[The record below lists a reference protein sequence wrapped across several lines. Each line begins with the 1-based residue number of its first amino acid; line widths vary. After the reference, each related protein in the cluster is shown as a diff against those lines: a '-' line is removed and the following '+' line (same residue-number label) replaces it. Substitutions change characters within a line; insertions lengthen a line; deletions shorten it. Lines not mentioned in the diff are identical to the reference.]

1 MTAVH
6 AGTELQAGMKTP
18 AAEHGINALRNEAV
32 ASTHSPSPSLTSRI
46 NTRIQEA
53 GSSRLNETR
62 GGKGSNRIDAT
73 TCALQVPANW
83 PSDVVFITQNL
94 VAASVPDSI
103 AEPYVLRP
111 ATASLRAD
119 EESESSEAVPTRS
132 LPQATHNNG
141 RAQTLY
147 IDSIQDEVPVIIHPI
162 DKTTP
167 WCPESF
173 HSTSRRLSCHPAA
186 GSHGLFAGQDIEA
199 DTFVRAYLGVLHTK
213 RDADFYS
220 TYDLSLCHDHRLLD
234 KSPNSDAAALADA
247 VEAIKLDDEDENP
260 TALYVDSRYWGN
272 ESRFVNDYRGIADR
286 PNVEFR
292 SFIQLDTSD
301 GQAKFQMGLF
311 TTRPLRKG
319 QELVVNYGKSYWLHH
334 DQLTLQQA
342 QSAAPQPV
350 KQAPKATVDPI
361 QAMLNRSRMR
371 VSRTAAHPH
380 RPHHPPTPGSQ
391 Q

>member
-1 MTAVH
+1 MPAGQSSTRTGAVV
-6 AGTELQAGMKTP
+6 QSSIV
-18 AAEHGINALRNEAV
+18 EHGINALRSEAV

-53 GSSRLNETR
+53 GSSRLNETP
-62 GGKGSNRIDAT
+62 GGKGSNPIDTT
-73 TCALQVPANW
+73 TCALQVPSNW
-83 PSDVVFITQNL
+83 PSDVVYITQNL

-103 AEPYVLRP
+103 AERYVLHP
-111 ATASLRAD
+111 ATCSLRAD
-119 EESESSEAVPTRS
+119 EESESSEAVSPSS

-147 IDSIQDEVPVIIHPI
+147 VDSIQDEVPVIIHPI

-186 GSHGLFAGQDIEA
+186 GSHGLFAAQDIEGN
-199 DTFVRAYLGVLHTK
+199 TFVRAYLGVLHTK
-213 RDADFYS
+213 QDADFHS
-220 TYDLSLCHDHRLLD
+220 TYDLSLCHDDRLLD
-234 KSPNSDAAALADA
+234 KSPDSDVAALADA
-247 VEAIKLDDEDENP
+247 VDAINIGDEDDNP

-301 GQAKFQMGLF
+301 GKPKFQMGLF

-334 DQLTLQQA
+334 DQLTQQQA
-342 QSAAPQPV
+342 QPAATQPA

-380 RPHHPPTPGSQ
+380 RPHHPPTPEPQ